1 MGLTSARVSLGN
13 ARRPELTMEVEA
25 LADTGA
31 LHLCIP
37 EHVAIQLELE
47 EFDRREVTLAD
58 GSRQLVSYV
67 GPLSVAVANRKG
79 LTGAMVLGNAVLL
92 GAIPMEDLDLVVLPA
107 TVVPNPKSPN
117 IPSSIAKG
125 LPGKA
130 SEGSS
135 GERI

>member
-58 GSRQLVSYV
+58 GSRRLVSYV

-79 LTGAMVLGNAVLL
+79 LTGAMVLGNEVLL
-92 GAIPMEDLDLVVLPA
+92 GAIPMDDLDLVVLPA
-107 TVVPNPKSPN
+107 TRQVVPNPKSPN

-130 SEGSS
+130 SK
-135 GERI
+135 